1 MNEITFVDI
10 LVVVSVLGALALVFL
25 SPWLRTDKARA
36 TVTPLASIIGS
47 GFLILAPILVR
58 EFGRNA
64 VFVMAGLCIVSY
76 SIGAAIRNNI
86 SVLDTIGGPE
96 SLHKAEWFIS
106 KAASPV
112 LTFAY
117 VVSVCY
123 YLNLLG
129 AFFVSLTPFDTP
141 VNAKIVTT
149 VSLILVGGIGWVR
162 GLRGLESAEQVSVGV
177 KMAIIAGM
185 LVGMTYH
192 AGGLAF
198 DGALQQN
205 PANFGWTSVRIAFG
219 LLITVQG
226 FETSRYL
233 GEAYDAKTRIATMKY
248 AQWLSTVIYILF
260 IGLASVEFSE
270 FSIGMK
276 ETAVIGMMRSVAV
289 VLPFLLVV
297 AALASQ
303 FSAAVADTNGCG
315 GLTEELTKGKV
326 SNELAYVLLVA
337 IAVVLTWTANIYEII
352 SYASRVFAGYYA
364 LQCLL
369 AAVLVRRSEKSW
381 GKFIMFAILAVLC
394 LGILIFGIPAE

>member
-1 MNEITFVDI
+1 MKEITAVDI
-10 LVVVSVLGALALVFL
+10 LVAVSVLLALVFVFRSRL
-25 SPWLRTDKARA
+25 LRSDTARA

-64 VFVMAGLCIVSY
+64 ILVMAGLCLTSY
-76 SIGAAIRNNI
+76 AIGAAIRNNI
-86 SVLDTIGGPE
+86 SILDNDKMMPLLTGERI
-96 SLHKAEWFIS
+96 IS
-106 KAASPV
+106 KTASTV

-117 VVSVCY
+117 VISVCY

-129 AFFVSLTPFDTP
+129 AFFVSLTPFDGP

-149 VSLILVGGIGWVR
+149 AALILVGLLGWIH

-177 KMAIIAGM
+177 KLAIILGM

-192 AGGLAF
+192 AGGLALA
-198 DGALQQN
+198 GTLQPN
-205 PANFGWTSVRIAFG
+205 PANFGWNSVRIAFG

-233 GEAYDAKTRIATMKY
+233 KEAYDAKTRIRTMKY
-248 AQWLSTVIYILF
+248 SQWISTVIYLLF

-270 FSIGMK
+270 LNIGMK

-289 VLPFLLVV
+289 ILPFLLVF

-315 GLTEELTKGKV
+315 GLTEELTKGKI
-326 SNELAYVLLVA
+326 SSKLAYGILVSIA
-337 IAVVLTWTANIYEII
+337 IVLTWSANIYEII

-369 AAVLVRRSEKSW
+369 ATLLIRRSKTSTA
-381 GKFIMFAILAVLC
+381 KLLLFASLTIFALI
-394 LGILIFGIPAE
+394 ILIFGVPAE

>member
-1 MNEITFVDI
+1 MNDITIVDI
-10 LVVVSVLGALALVFL
+10 IVAASVLLTLVFVFRSRL
-25 SPWLRTDKARA
+25 LRTDNARA

-64 VFVMAGLCIVSY
+64 ILVMAGLCLTSY
-76 SIGAAIRNNI
+76 AIGSAIRSNI
-86 SVLDTIGGPE
+86 SILNNDGNLMPLLKGERI
-96 SLHKAEWFIS
+96 IS
-106 KAASPV
+106 KTASTV
-112 LTFAY
+112 LSFAY

-149 VSLILVGGIGWVR
+149 AALILVGLLGWIR

-177 KMAIIAGM
+177 KLSIIAGM
-185 LVGMTYH
+185 LVGMSYH
-192 AGGLAF
+192 AAGLAF
-198 DGALQQN
+198 QGALQPN
-205 PANFGWTSVRIAFG
+205 HGNFGWHSVRIAFG

-233 GEAYDAKTRIATMKY
+233 KEAYDAKTRIATMKY
-248 AQWLSTVIYILF
+248 SQWISTAIYVVF

-270 FSIGMK
+270 NNIGTK
-276 ETAVIGMMRSVAV
+276 ETAVIGMMRSVAII
-289 VLPFLLVV
+289 LPFLLVF

-315 GLTEELTKGKV
+315 GLAEEVTKGKI
-326 SNELAYVLLVA
+326 SSKLAYVILVSIA
-337 IAVVLTWTANIYEII
+337 IVITWTANIYEII
-352 SYASRVFAGYYA
+352 SYASRVFAAYYA

-369 AAVLVRRSEKSW
+369 AALLIRRSNTSIVKLLL
-381 GKFIMFAILAVLC
+381 FASLTVFASI
-394 LGILIFGIPAE
+394 ILIFGIPAE